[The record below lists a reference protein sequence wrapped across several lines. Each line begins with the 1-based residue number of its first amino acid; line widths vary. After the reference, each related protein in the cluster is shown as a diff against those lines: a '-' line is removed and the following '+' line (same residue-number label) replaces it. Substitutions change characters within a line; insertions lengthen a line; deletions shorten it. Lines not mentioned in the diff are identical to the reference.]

1 MCHHRQRLLDLLH
14 LKVEEVEEAEVKWL
28 RDDNCCYPNK
38 VTQQHYWSTGQ
49 PNIAL
54 TLDLKMLFSHRRKS
68 EQRTPETEIHLLQ
81 TKDHRPLSRKHSRRN
96 IGICWM
102 LLPFHSTLARIMT
115 TSRLREYADNWEKQ
129 QQKTEGTRE
138 TMFQYIAVCRRCS
151 HNTYDTHTT
160 VLYSSTRVLQYCIS
174 RLAWVVKILLVVFEA
189 NVFSIYSI
197 YLHIYIFDTRV
208 SRCEYQVQ
216 LEYKYLLVC
225 I

>member
-1 MCHHRQRLLDLLH
+1 MSHHRQRLLDLLH
-14 LKVEEVEEAEVKWL
+14 LKVEEAEVKWL

-138 TMFQYIAVCRRCS
+138 TMFQYRCMQALLTQYLWYT
-151 HNTYDTHTT
+151 HNSTLLQYSCTP
-160 VLYSSTRVLQYCIS
+160 VLY
-174 RLAWVVKILLVVFEA
+174 K
-189 NVFSIYSI
+189 
-197 YLHIYIFDTRV
+197 
-208 SRCEYQVQ
+208 
-216 LEYKYLLVC
+216 
-225 I
+225 